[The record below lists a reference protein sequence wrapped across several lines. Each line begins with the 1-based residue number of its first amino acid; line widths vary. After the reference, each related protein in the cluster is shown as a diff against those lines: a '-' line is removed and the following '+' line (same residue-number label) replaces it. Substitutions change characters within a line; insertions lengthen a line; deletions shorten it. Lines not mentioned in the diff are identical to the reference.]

1 MNMTN
6 FSTLTIKKLLFVIL
20 SIAVVTVA
28 AMLPTTLQATTTTTF
43 DASTY
48 KAKCASC
55 HGMDGMANTAKGKE
69 QKVRPFNSAEVKAM
83 SDQKLLEVILKGK
96 GKMQGY
102 EKSLGKEKCQAL
114 VAYCRS
120 LAK

>member
-1 MNMTN
+1 MMN
-6 FSTLTIKKLLFVIL
+6 FSILTIKKLLFVIL
-20 SIAVVTVA
+20 SIAVVAVA
-28 AMLPTTLQATTTTTF
+28 AMLPTALQATTTTMTF

-69 QKVRPFNSAEVKAM
+69 QKVRPFNSPEVKAM

>member
-1 MNMTN
+1 M
-6 FSTLTIKKLLFVIL
+6 KKLVM
-20 SIAVVTVA
+20 VTFAVA
-28 AMLPTTLQATTTTTF
+28 ALSSTTMLPTTLHATTTATPTTV
-43 DASTY
+43 DASAY

-55 HGMDGMANTAKGKE
+55 HGMDGNANTAKGKE
-69 QKVRPFNSAEVKAM
+69 MKVRAFSSAEVKGM
-83 SDQKLLEVILKGK
+83 SDQKLLDVILKGK

-120 LAK
+120 LGK

>member
-1 MNMTN
+1 MMN
-6 FSTLTIKKLLFVIL
+6 FSISTIKKLLFFAL
-20 SIAVVTVA
+20 AIAVVAFAT
-28 AMLPTTLQATTTTTF
+28 MLPTTLQATTTTAV

-69 QKVRPFNSAEVKAM
+69 QKVRPFNSPEVKAM

-120 LAK
+120 LGK

>member
-1 MNMTN
+1 MN
-6 FSTLTIKKLLFVIL
+6 FSMPTMKKLVM
-20 SIAVVTVA
+20 VTFAVA
-28 AMLPTTLQATTTTTF
+28 ALSSTTMLPTTLQATTTATF
-43 DASTY
+43 DASAY

-55 HGMDGMANTAKGKE
+55 HGMDGNANTAKGKE
-69 QKVRPFNSAEVKAM
+69 LKVRAFSSAEVKGM